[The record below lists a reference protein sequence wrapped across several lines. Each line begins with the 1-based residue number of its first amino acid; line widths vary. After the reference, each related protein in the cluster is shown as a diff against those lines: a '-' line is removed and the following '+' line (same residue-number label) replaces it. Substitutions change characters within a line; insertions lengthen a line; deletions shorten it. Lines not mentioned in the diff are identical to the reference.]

1 MNLPISYKSAAIL
14 FGSILVAFV
23 ALYFVRSSE
32 TPEFTAAPEPYYS
45 DPVAQA
51 TPLTVSVT
59 PATQTVSVGENLV
72 LLVSLPEVTPE
83 PASGFSLRV
92 VLPVVQ
98 PSPLR
103 FETQGFVISESL
115 ANDGWRTVIN
125 TIRYDDITS
134 SIIADLSLLSLDP
147 EGAVITP
154 TDVIATLE
162 LPTVQPV
169 ASGVIKIDESVS
181 EFNLK
186 NKEVFRLV
194 LDDTG
199 YSVVE

>member
-1 MNLPISYKSAAIL
+1 MNLPISYKSAIVL
-14 FGSILVAFV
+14 IGSILVAFG

-32 TPEFTAAPEPYYS
+32 TPDFSEPPEPYYS

-51 TPLTVSVT
+51 TPQKVAIT
-59 PATQTVSVGENLV
+59 PATEVVSVGESLV
-72 LLVSLPEVTPE
+72 LLVSLPEATQE

-92 VLPVVQ
+92 ILPVIQ

-103 FETQGFVISESL
+103 FETQGFVLSDSL
-115 ANDGWRTVIN
+115 ANDGWKTVIN

-134 SIIADLSLLSLDP
+134 SIIADLSLLNLEP
-147 EGAVITP
+147 EGAVIAP
-154 TDVIATLE
+154 TDVIARLE

-169 ASGVIKIDESVS
+169 ASGIIKIDESVS

-186 NKEVFRLV
+186 NKQVFRLV